1 MASKTTHL
9 SARLPKRSEPKS
21 SPDGKR
27 AVGNKILRD
36 LLADERNLVSSK
48 LEPVALKVHDVLHE
62 PGAPIEFGYFPE
74 RGIVSIL
81 SVLSDGKSLE
91 VGLGGTDRQGRLRRP
106 ATDCGFSQQS
116 YQGNL
121 SSARFS
127 IENICFSIGGG
138 PSSMPQVGKGIRSLF
153 PNFRDAGIASSSLQ
167 RTSRS

>member
-127 IENICFSIGGG
+127 IENMLQHWRRSFLNAPSWKRHSIVI
-138 PSSMPQVGKGIRSLF
+138 P
-153 PNFRDAGIASSSLQ
+153 
-167 RTSRS
+167 